1 MIARLLFACIMAGIY
16 WCNGFKIQN
25 SVKQAYDK
33 SPVDTAEDFGDSGSL
48 LGRYE
53 RNLHEYKELGLSKS
67 VFSKRDAGIYVLKRT
82 RVYIPYFLIMNIPI
96 ALYIYLL

>member
-53 RNLHEYKELGLSKS
+53 RNLHEYRELGLSKS
-67 VFSKRDAGIYVLKRT
+67 VFSKRDAGIYVFKKNT
-82 RVYIPYFLIMNIPI
+82 CIHSKH
-96 ALYIYLL
+96 